1 MVNGAFDLS
10 SNALYLCLEGGDA
23 GLEFLDRERIEILA
37 QQRGNGVA
45 GALGQEIVR
54 FHMTDR

>member
-10 SNALYLCLEGGDA
+10 SNALYLCLEGRDA

-37 QQRGNGVA
+37 QQRGDGIVS
-45 GALGQEIVR
+45 ALRQEFVR
-54 FHMTDR
+54 FHVTDR

>member
-1 MVNGAFDLS
+1 MVNGTFDLS
-10 SNALYLCLEGGDA
+10 SNALYLCFEGRDA

-37 QQRGNGVA
+37 QQRGDGIV
-45 GALGQEIVR
+45 GALGQEFVR